1 MLAEGISFI
10 PSIGSHTQKIPPTT
24 SVKESKVRSAAG
36 INFDPIEY
44 KIKPKHTKVPC
55 NANKLSF
62 LLVDIIFKSFE
73 FKMNKET
80 TTQNKPAI
88 ATVVNLG
95 VFFFH
100 LNVTEKIE
108 KPTAEA
114 SPNNNPVKDPKDTLP
129 NAIIATPIEATTI
142 DIQTPNEI
150 CSFKKRKPNNA
161 VMKGLSLIHI

>member
-1 MLAEGISFI
+1 M
-10 PSIGSHTQKIPPTT
+10 
-24 SVKESKVRSAAG
+24 
-36 INFDPIEY
+36 
-44 KIKPKHTKVPC
+44 
-55 NANKLSF
+55 
-62 LLVDIIFKSFE
+62 FKSFE

-129 NAIIATPIEATTI
+129 KAIIATPIEATTI

-161 VMKGLSLIHI
+161 VMKGIAAKHKRVIAALVLVIDQMKVIIAVPSPIPPSTPDNPILK